1 MSNVA
6 FTWLRTFHLSE
17 PPLAGS
23 QPGVDA
29 LNVKVLN
36 IHNAV
41 GMTWNDL
48 EYVFL
53 TDWHG
58 QIELCGHNCHQ
69 SNMSNWSF

>member
-48 EYVFL
+48 EYAFL

-58 QIELCGHNCHQ
+58 QIQ
-69 SNMSNWSF
+69 PA